1 MRHGSFL
8 EAAEP
13 LGFAASTSGSPE
25 EDICEV
31 SQTENKA
38 KPPEQVVLFVAK
50 HEKNFF
56 IALKYFA

>member
-1 MRHGSFL
+1 MLHGSFL
-8 EAAEP
+8 GAAEP

-25 EDICEV
+25 EDIREV

-50 HEKNFF
+50 HENLFF
-56 IALKYFA
+56 RALRYFA